1 LISQRRYMK
10 AYLKVRYF
18 DSYRGEEFP
27 PSPLK
32 LIQAIIASSQST
44 YMDVLQCLESQ
55 TPAIYAVQPAA
66 EYSYSRYVSN
76 NDESLEHGNTGTKK
90 TTTTRVFPSA
100 EAKATSLSEAV
111 MFRLID
117 AEAPTLLLDEAETI
131 EGRSDRSEALRAVA
145 HEGYKKGGQVPRC
158 DGEDHQ
164 VRFFDVFCPKVFA
177 AIGGLTGALL
187 DRCIV
192 IHLEKAPRAS

>member
-1 LISQRRYMK
+1 MK

-18 DSYRGEEFP
+18 DSYRGAEFP

-66 EYSYSRYVSN
+66 EYSYSRYVPN
-76 NDESLEHGNTGTKK
+76 NHESLEHGNTGTKQ

-100 EAKATSLSEAV
+100 EAHVVYECEVPAELLPRLEGAVSAVKTIGHAADWVLCSVSAEEA
-111 MFRLID
+111 
-117 AEAPTLLLDEAETI
+117 
-131 EGRSDRSEALRAVA
+131 
-145 HEGYKKGGQVPRC
+145 H
-158 DGEDHQ
+158 
-164 VRFFDVFCPKVFA
+164 
-177 AIGGLTGALL
+177 
-187 DRCIV
+187 
-192 IHLEKAPRAS
+192 